1 MRRSFLKHTVGA
13 LLLAALALPAQAQQD
28 YATTYSN
35 GKVLLEQE
43 RYDKAMAELLPV
55 TQAGPKNQYAPE
67 ASYLYALAAFKAN
80 KLPESRRM
88 LQQLQGQHP
97 NWPNQPE
104 ASYLLAN
111 VLFEAGQMEQALA
124 ELNSIRNSKLQA
136 DAEGLKRY
144 YLLRITDRGQFEQ
157 LLQQHPEDKAVAQ
170 TFADKLLGGWYRPE
184 DRSTLEGIVTKH
196 RLDRNRYLSANAM
209 RKQAYRVAALMPFL
223 LEQDPG
229 QAARKN
235 QFATDLFAGMQMAQD
250 SLRKQGV
257 NINLYTYDA
266 GTDTTAVKR
275 VFDLPELKQMD
286 LVIGPVYRSSA
297 KIASRF
303 ATQNNINV
311 VNPLSLDLEVAGDN
325 PNVFLFESSIATQA
339 RQAATYAYNTF
350 EPKTAIIVYEDD
362 RDDTAFGQHYRE
374 QFTRLGGKVLV
385 YKKVKSSQ
393 TTAMAAAF
401 KELKFDNVGHIA
413 VFSDQMTAAVNT
425 VSTLQ
430 SRASKLPL
438 ITYENWL
445 GIGQLTLRQLDDLE
459 IYFVNPKYIDNMS
472 SVVRHFRKRY
482 AARYNMMPSPYAYAG
497 FEMLYYFGTLLQ
509 QYGPRFNPALGAE
522 GLRPGV
528 FYPGFGYTD
537 GSARNE
543 LRRDNQYVPITKL
556 ENLQLTVVNPLF

>member
-1 MRRSFLKHTVGA
+1 MRRSFLRYTAGA
-13 LLLAALALPAQAQQD
+13 LLLTALALPAQAQQD
-28 YATTYSN
+28 YGTTYSN

-43 RYDKAMAELLPV
+43 RYDKAMAELLPA

-67 ASYLYALAAFKAN
+67 ASYLYAVAAFKAN
-80 KLPESRRM
+80 KLPEARRM
-88 LQQLQGQHP
+88 LQQLQDQHP

-104 ASYLLAN
+104 AGYLLAN
-111 VLFEAGQMEQALA
+111 VLFEAGERELALT
-124 ELNSIRNSKLQA
+124 ELNNIRNSKLQA
-136 DAEGLKRY
+136 DAEGLKRN

-157 LLQQHPEDKAVAQ
+157 LLQKYPDDKAVAQ
-170 TFADKLLGGWYRPE
+170 TFADKLIGGWYRPE
-184 DRSTLEGIVTKH
+184 DRSMLEAIVTKH
-196 RLDRNRYLSANAM
+196 RLDRNSYLSANAM
-209 RKQAYRVAALMPFL
+209 RKQAYRVAALMPFGL
-223 LEQDPG
+223 DQDLG
-229 QAARKN
+229 QSARKN
-235 QFATDLFAGMQMAQD
+235 QFATDLFAGMKMAQD
-250 SLRKQGV
+250 SLRKQG
-257 NINLYTYDA
+257 IDIDLYTYDA

-275 VFDLPELKQMD
+275 ILDLPEMKQMD
-286 LVIGPVYRSSA
+286 LVVGPVYRSSA

-303 ATQNNINV
+303 ATQNNVNV

-339 RQAATYAYNTF
+339 RQAATYAFNTF
-350 EPKTAIIVYEDD
+350 EPKTALVVFEDS
-362 RDDTAFGQHYRE
+362 RDDAAFAQHYRE
-374 QFTRLGGKVLV
+374 QFTKLGGKVIA

-393 TTAMAAAF
+393 TTVTAAAY
-401 KELKFDNVGHIA
+401 KDLKFENVGHMA

-430 SRASKLPL
+430 SRAGTLPL
-438 ITYENWL
+438 MTYEKWL
-445 GIGQLTLRQLDDLE
+445 GIGQLTLRQLDDLD

-482 AARYNMMPSPYAYAG
+482 AARYNMTPSAYAYAG

-509 QYGPRFNPALGAE
+509 QYGPRFNPDLGAE

-537 GSARNE
+537 GSTRNE

-556 ENLQLTVVNPLF
+556 ENLQLTVVNPLY

>member
-1 MRRSFLKHTVGA
+1 MRRSFLKHTAGA

-28 YATTYSN
+28 YSTTYSN

-55 TQAGPKNQYAPE
+55 TQAGPKNAYAPE
-67 ASYLYALAAFKAN
+67 ASYLYAVAALKAN
-80 KLPESRRM
+80 KLLDARLM
-88 LQQLQGQHP
+88 LQQLQSQHP

-111 VLFEAGQMEQALA
+111 VLFEAGETEQALA
-124 ELNSIRNSKLQA
+124 ELSSIRNGKLQA

-144 YLLRITDRGQFEQ
+144 YLLRITEREQ
-157 LLQQHPEDKAVAQ
+157 LERLLQKYPDDRAIAQ
-170 TFADKLLGGWYRPE
+170 TFADKLIGGWYRPE
-184 DRSTLEGIVTKH
+184 DRSLLEGLVTKH
-196 RLDRNRYLSANAM
+196 RLDRNRYLGANAM
-209 RKQAYRVAALMPFL
+209 RKQAYRVAALMPFGL
-223 LEQDPG
+223 DQDLG

-235 QFATDLFAGMQMAQD
+235 QFATDLFAGMRMAQD
-250 SLRKQGV
+250 SLRKQGI
-257 NINLYTYDA
+257 NISLFTYDA

-275 VFDLPELKQMD
+275 IFDLPEVKQMD
-286 LVIGPVYRSSA
+286 LVVGPVYRSSA

-303 ATQNNINV
+303 AAQNNVNV

-350 EPKTAIIVYEDD
+350 EPKTAIIVFEDA
-362 RDDTAFGQHYRE
+362 RDDAAFAQHYRE
-374 QFTRLGGKVLV
+374 QFTKLGGKVIA
-385 YKKVKSSQ
+385 YKKIKSSQ
-393 TTAMAAAF
+393 TTATAAVF

-413 VFSDQMTAAVNT
+413 AFSDQMTAAVNT

-430 SRASKLPL
+430 SRAAKLPL
-438 ITYENWL
+438 MTYEKWL

-459 IYFVNPKYIDNMS
+459 IYFVNPKYIDTMS
-472 SVVRHFRKRY
+472 PAVRQFRKRY
-482 AARYNMMPSPYAYAG
+482 AARYNMTPSPYAYAG

-509 QYGPRFNPALGAE
+509 QYGPRFNPGLGTE

-537 GSARNE
+537 GSGRNE
-543 LRRDNQYVPITKL
+543 PRRDNQYVPITKL
-556 ENLQLTVVNPLF
+556 ENLQLTVVNPLY